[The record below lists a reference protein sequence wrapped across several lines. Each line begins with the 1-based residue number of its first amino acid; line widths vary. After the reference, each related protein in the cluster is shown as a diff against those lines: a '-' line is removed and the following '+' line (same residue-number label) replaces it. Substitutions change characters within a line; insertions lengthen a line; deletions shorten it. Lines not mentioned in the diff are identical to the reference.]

1 MCDLVGVVVAD
12 DAFVLGQAQLAAL
25 ICGQSK
31 GGQEARSQSVD
42 WGIVIGNCIDT
53 ETNVQMLPHVRNDNE
68 IQCSYPKYHCTITI
82 KNN

>member
-1 MCDLVGVVVAD
+1 MVCDLVGVVVAD

-42 WGIVIGNCIDT
+42 WGVVIGNCIDT
-53 ETNVQMLPHVRNDNE
+53 ETNSDSICPNVTTRE
-68 IQCSYPKYHCTITI
+68 E
-82 KNN
+82 